1 MRKRLEMAWKIIAD
15 ISSKAGFSMRMVYNV
30 VTENLVELSVG
41 VAVNVQG
48 LDIDS
53 KKSRIEAAIDS
64 TSGSP

>member
-1 MRKRLEMAWKIIAD
+1 
-15 ISSKAGFSMRMVYNV
+15 MRMVYNV